1 MNFGFLK
8 RGRKAEALKFDFELR
23 AMEIAHESIAGKL
36 VCVRW
41 SRGSKKTGV
50 SKNVVS
56 SSDGRAIWA
65 HDEPLK
71 LTVTLYRS
79 KPTSIFDSKE
89 IKLSL
94 EEVVKVGKTKILGR
108 GSLNLARYA
117 DSGLT
122 VASNRVELRL
132 KGKEA
137 EGAEMRCIVKSQHLD
152 GKSASLDR
160 GDSHSSASFSGSEAP
175 GQSCDDSPRS
185 SLEIDDD
192 AGDAL
197 AACSS
202 QPAGESS
209 ARRAARDRDDGA
221 SRQSQDYNPR
231 RTDAR
236 VADRAVARR
245 SMDSSAR
252 PAAADEQNPSW
263 RIKALRS
270 LGSSSHLVDR
280 DSARAGSLRPVAGAA
295 AEVPWRAFE

>member
-108 GSLNLARYA
+108 GSAGPRRVPAPPLFPHAHRP
-117 DSGLT
+117 
-122 VASNRVELRL
+122 VRPPPASWPRAQSPFRSLPPHTRLRL
-132 KGKEA
+132 
-137 EGAEMRCIVKSQHLD
+137 
-152 GKSASLDR
+152 
-160 GDSHSSASFSGSEAP
+160 
-175 GQSCDDSPRS
+175 
-185 SLEIDDD
+185 
-192 AGDAL
+192 
-197 AACSS
+197 
-202 QPAGESS
+202 
-209 ARRAARDRDDGA
+209 
-221 SRQSQDYNPR
+221 
-231 RTDAR
+231 
-236 VADRAVARR
+236 
-245 SMDSSAR
+245 
-252 PAAADEQNPSW
+252 SW
-263 RIKALRS
+263 RRRPLA
-270 LGSSSHLVDR
+270 
-280 DSARAGSLRPVAGAA
+280 ARAGR
-295 AEVPWRAFE
+295 AERR

>member
-1 MNFGFLK
+1 
-8 RGRKAEALKFDFELR
+8 
-23 AMEIAHESIAGKL
+23 
-36 VCVRW
+36 
-41 SRGSKKTGV
+41 
-50 SKNVVS
+50 
-56 SSDGRAIWA
+56 
-65 HDEPLK
+65 
-71 LTVTLYRS
+71 
-79 KPTSIFDSKE
+79 
-89 IKLSL
+89 
-94 EEVVKVGKTKILGR
+94 
-108 GSLNLARYA
+108 
-117 DSGLT
+117 
-122 VASNRVELRL
+122 
-132 KGKEA
+132 
-137 EGAEMRCIVKSQHLD
+137 MRCIVKSQHLD

-295 AEVPWRAFE
+295 AEVPVPVAPPRREKARAGGAAPEVGGAARSFPGRQSMPRRLAGRRTHAHILPPR